1 MTEYKN
7 NLTEIAM
14 NFVNSNR
21 VSKFLD
27 PDYSFEL
34 VDKKHTKHI
43 MKWRN
48 DPEIKSQFFEQEKL
62 TEEKQ
67 QKFLKNYGSLNRID
81 FILVDKKTREPY
93 GSFHLTNLSSNR
105 PEIGKLI
112 GNKELRGKGIA
123 YKSTMTLL
131 SFAFE
136 ELKLYKV
143 YAKTKQSNIS
153 NINLN
158 QKLGFTIIGKEEID
172 GIIFIIMELKNNLR
186 KYE

>member
-81 FILVDKKTREPY
+81 FILVDKKTR
-93 GSFHLTNLSSNR
+93 
-105 PEIGKLI
+105 
-112 GNKELRGKGIA
+112 
-123 YKSTMTLL
+123 
-131 SFAFE
+131 
-136 ELKLYKV
+136 
-143 YAKTKQSNIS
+143 
-153 NINLN
+153 
-158 QKLGFTIIGKEEID
+158 
-172 GIIFIIMELKNNLR
+172 
-186 KYE
+186 